1 MQEPESKTP
10 GIAITLYVVGIL
22 SLVIGVFSLFAASED
37 NTATAQSDVVAAV
50 GGIVG
55 GFLFIAI
62 AYGLKK
68 LCQIE
73 SHLRFRNQIDA
84 AEK

>member
-1 MQEPESKTP
+1 MPEPESKTP
-10 GIAITLYVVGIL
+10 VIAIAFYVVGFL
-22 SLVIGVFSLFAASED
+22 SLVIGVLSLSDAAHD
-37 NTATAQSDVVAAV
+37 DAATAQSDVVAAV

-55 GFLFIAI
+55 GFLFIALG
-62 AYGLKK
+62 YGLKK

-73 SHLRFRNQIDA
+73 LHLRFRNKIDA